1 MGRTRKGAALRF
13 ILVLVWVTGCRTA
26 PTLPTGVEWV
36 TSSADPLQ
44 WSGRDIIPLVT
55 PIRPP
60 TSVDRTARIV
70 VALTLPGSATLT
82 TATDVHGRDTM
93 MMPLGT
99 VATRIEFLGSTDPDA
114 EPAANWRVLD
124 VRQFEWRAAG
134 LDCVVLRPASGAL
147 AGVRWRC
154 GRDGDAAAGQ
164 VLATLMRDCR
174 LDGPADDAGR
184 EQAGAHLRQL
194 NGCSTC
200 HEKDRAEERTPAALV
215 QRATD
220 AQGLFSLRSL
230 FTDEGAVE
238 RYRPVDPNAA
248 DRLMEPRCPGSELD
262 LVAARC
268 ADGRRAVLRLDVARG
283 RRERSLHVER
293 LCASRR
299 AVASHLDAAGRAALA
314 QPLEECQ

>member
-1 MGRTRKGAALRF
+1 M
-13 ILVLVWVTGCRTA
+13 LVWVTGCRAA
-26 PTLPTGVEWV
+26 PTVPMGVEWV

-44 WSGRDIIPLVT
+44 WSGPDVIQLVT

-60 TSVDRTARIV
+60 TSVEKTAHIV
-70 VALTLPGSATLT
+70 VALKFLGSAIVT
-82 TATDVHGRDTM
+82 TAADAHGRRTLL
-93 MMPLGT
+93 MPLGT
-99 VATRIEFLGSTDPDA
+99 VATRIEFIGSTDPDA

-154 GRDGDAAAGQ
+154 GREGDAAAGQ
-164 VLATLMRDCR
+164 VMAAQQRAGR
-174 LDGPADDAGR
+174 LNGPADDAGR
-184 EQAGAHLRQL
+184 DQAAEHLRQL
-194 NGCSTC
+194 NGCSAC
-200 HEKDRAEERTPAALV
+200 HEKDRAEDRTPAALV

-230 FTDEGAVE
+230 FENEGAVE
-238 RYRPVDPNAA
+238 RYRPVDTNAA
-248 DRLMEPRCPGSELD
+248 DGLMEPRCPGSELD
-262 LVAARC
+262 LVGARC

-299 AVASHLDAAGRAALA
+299 AVAAHLDEAGRAALV
-314 QPLEECQ
+314 PSLEECE